1 MPKAMI
7 AKFLIT
13 KPYMIK
19 IQEMKK
25 YIKRKPGKK

>member
-25 YIKRKPGKK
+25 IYKKKTW